1 MDGYFRGQ
9 ELFGAVREGT
19 EMDAFLSDFLIAP
32 RLNAWNPPLSVRM
45 PFGQFMK
52 E

>member
-9 ELFGAVREGT
+9 ELFGAVKEGT
-19 EMDAFLSDFLIAP
+19 EWTPSSVIFLIAP
-32 RLNAWNPPLSVRM
+32 RLNTWNPPLSVRM